1 MAEESIA
8 PQSSLDQSSSVSGV
22 AVAAEDASEKT
33 QVSNE
38 MHAAFPAERLVVRSA
53 ATYGAGRH
61 QKDFRPKSKTQAR
74 NVTRV
79 RVRS

>member
-8 PQSSLDQSSSVSGV
+8 PQSSLDQSSSVSGA

-38 MHAAFPAERLVVRSA
+38 MHAAFPAERLVLDRQRTIRISRRCHRA
-53 ATYGAGRH
+53 A
-61 QKDFRPKSKTQAR
+61 QVPKTQAR
-74 NVTRV
+74 M
-79 RVRS
+79 